1 MKVSFPLAKARTA
14 VAARGTGGGRILRRA
29 WLIAVSVSLAIV
41 ALNLWAGRPVNLK
54 QQSAAARILDR
65 FGDVGQQGGPTAA
78 GRLRSQIRFEDIA
91 ATAGLKFELRNGAI
105 GEFHQP
111 ELMLGGVAALD
122 YNNDGCMD
130 IFFTNGA
137 GMPSLEKTGPQYSN
151 RLFRNNCDGTFTDV
165 TEKAGVAGK
174 GYSMGVAVGDY
185 DNDGYPDIFVTGVN
199 RNILYHNRG
208 DGTFEDVTEK
218 AHLGG
223 VDPRYGKLWSVSAAW
238 VDADNDGWLDLFVA
252 NYVQWD
258 PKLEPRCGSQQ
269 QPLYCDPSAYHGTPN
284 QLFRN
289 NHDGTF
295 TDITEPSGLGAQIG
309 KGMGVAVADYDGDG
323 LMDIFVAND
332 SIPNFLF
339 HNLGR
344 GRFEEVAMLAGVA
357 LNDNGRPVASMGADF
372 RDLDDDGR
380 PDLIFTAMINDT
392 FPLFRNTGKSP
403 PFEDVTARSGLALA
417 TRTLTGWGI
426 GLYDFDNDGYKDVF
440 TANSHFPALDRFLG
454 TDAALSNSL
463 FRNQGDGRFEDV
475 SKAAG
480 ADFQAR
486 GNYRGV
492 AFADFDNDGRLDAV
506 VSNVNGPARLFRNVT
521 ANAGHWLALKL
532 SGTHSNR
539 DGIGATV
546 TITLPTGR
554 KLYNHCTTSV
564 GYASSSEP
572 LVRFGLGEQKV
583 ATLIEIHWPTGKTQE
598 LHDVIGGKI
607 VRVREP

>member
-1 MKVSFPLAKARTA
+1 MATRLS
-14 VAARGTGGGRILRRA
+14 AAQGLTLIL
-29 WLIAVSVSLAIV
+29 LL
-41 ALNLWAGRPVNLK
+41 
-54 QQSAAARILDR
+54 SAAAA
-65 FGDVGQQGGPTAA
+65 DVGA
-78 GRLRSQIRFEDIA
+78 QIRFEDVA
-91 ATAGLKFELRNGAI
+91 AKSGLKFELRNGAI

-111 ELMLGGVAALD
+111 ELMLGGVAVLD

-137 GMPSLEKTGPQYSN
+137 AMPSLKKTDPQFFN

-165 TEKAGVAGK
+165 TEKAGVAGE

-185 DNDGYPDIFVTGVN
+185 DNDGYPDIFVAGVN
-199 RNILYHNRG
+199 RNVLYHNRG

-238 VDADNDGWLDLFVA
+238 VDIDNDGWLDLVIS

-258 PKLEPRCGSQQ
+258 PKLEPKCGTDKK
-269 QPLYCDPSAYHGTPN
+269 PLYCHPGAYHDNPN

-295 TDITEPSGLGAQIG
+295 TDISESSGLGSHFG

-332 SIPNFLF
+332 SVPNFLF
-339 HNLGR
+339 HNLDHGK
-344 GRFEEVAMLAGVA
+344 FEEVGMLAGVA
-357 LNDNGRPVASMGADF
+357 LDDNGRSVASMGADF
-372 RDLDDDGR
+372 RDFEDDGR
-380 PDLIFTAMINDT
+380 PGLIFTAMINDT

-403 PFEDVTARSGLALA
+403 VFEDVTARSGLAAA
-417 TRTLTGWGI
+417 TRALTGWGI
-426 GLYDFDNDGYKDVF
+426 GLYDFDNDGFKDVF
-440 TANSHFPALDRFLG
+440 TANAHFPAIEESLG
-454 TDAALSNSL
+454 TEADLPNSL
-463 FRNQGDGRFEDV
+463 FRHQGGRFEDV
-475 SKAAG
+475 SKSAG
-480 ADFQAR
+480 SDFQLA
-486 GNYRGV
+486 GQYRGV

-521 ANAGHWLALKL
+521 ANTGHWLALKL
-532 SGTHSNR
+532 TGTRSNR
-539 DGIGATV
+539 DGIGAKV
-546 TITLPTGR
+546 EITLPDGR

-572 LVRFGLGEQKV
+572 LVRFGLGKETV
-583 ATLIEIHWPTGKTQE
+583 AKLIEIHWPSGKVQQ
-598 LHDVIGGKI
+598 LRDVKSDQ
-607 VRVREP
+607 VLKVHEP